1 MFCLSTPSITNH
13 SEYKNWT
20 PLSGRI
26 KCFSKLR
33 DFLEIIYPVN
43 REEIKIQPGTFNKM
57 IKNAVIFNINSIN
70 KNPTAILNLS
80 ILDSTFF
87 SDTHGNKSQINFE
100 DDIEKKSKRAK
111 DDEDENLRKSNNNAL
126 KVIRNEKI
134 SQSLQVN
141 KISEIEDEEAQMF
154 AKQRDEEQLNEQ
166 LMIQNQHH
174 KDQYELNK
182 KTISKN
188 KETSSNSSNSNNYNI
203 NSGVYNSSTPI
214 KKAFNTENSY
224 TNTYTANNNTNNQNS
239 NNTERFN
246 TSSNNFNNTSK
257 NNQNP
262 SVSLTSNKKGQN
274 NIAKSKNQIIT
285 NEIYPAQEDEIE
297 EEIQNDTKLKKSKE
311 INNNKYFKYQNEL
324 LVSTNSVKNNLSD
337 LDKEEY
343 YMKSQYEY
351 YDYDITSLLERKVLQ
366 DSHPI
371 RTSCF
376 SPKGDFFALG
386 TNSKSVKIFDM
397 KNLNLANMN
406 MKKHSANYKS
416 YEEDVKLIFEQK
428 NHHLG
433 SIYCLDWSI
442 SGRLLATGSND
453 KLVKLMVIPDLEES
467 YAKEQEILELT
478 ISGHRGTIRTVTFD
492 PTSDLVLLSGGTVDH
507 TVKVWDAEKGTN
519 ISNLEGHSGDVNTIR
534 WSNDSIICA
543 SSGMDKTIRFWD
555 LREYKST
562 SLISA
567 LKYAD
572 VNDISIFT
580 RNKYSSS
587 TLIAAGHADGTVTI
601 WDYQKKYVIKEIF
614 EHTQEVR

>member
-1 MFCLSTPSITNH
+1 MVFNELMFCLSTPSITNH

-33 DFLEIIYPVN
+33 DFLEIIYPIN
-43 REEIKIQPGTFNKM
+43 REEIKIQPGALNRV
-57 IKNAVIFNINSIN
+57 IKNAVCNSINSIS
-70 KNPTAILNLS
+70 KSPTAILNLS
-80 ILDSTFF
+80 ILDCSFF
-87 SDTHGNKSQINFE
+87 PDTPSSNTQVNFE
-100 DDIEKKSKRAK
+100 DDFGKKSKKAK
-111 DDEDENLRKSNNNAL
+111 DDENEILRKSNSNAL
-126 KVIRNEKI
+126 KIIRNEKI

-141 KISEIEDEEAQMF
+141 KISEIEEEEAQMYVQQ
-154 AKQRDEEQLNEQ
+154 KLGEELKKPIETLRD
-166 LMIQNQHH
+166 QNDPIKDH
-174 KDQYELNK
+174 KKTLNK
-182 KTISKN
+182 N
-188 KETSSNSSNSNNYNI
+188 NSSNVSNSNNKNNP
-203 NSGVYNSSTPI
+203 NSAQLNSSTPI
-214 KKAFNTENSY
+214 KKGQNSENSY
-224 TNTYTANNNTNNQNS
+224 NNSYPVNSTTNNQNLT
-239 NNTERFN
+239 NLDRFN
-246 TSSNNFNNTSK
+246 TSANNFNKNNIISHPSTSK
-257 NNQNP
+257 KDENNYAKTYNENI
-262 SVSLTSNKKGQN
+262 SNDV
-274 NIAKSKNQIIT
+274 
-285 NEIYPAQEDEIE
+285 YFPQEDEIE
-297 EEIQNDTKLKKSKE
+297 EEIQDDPKLKKSKE
-311 INNNKYFKYQNEL
+311 TNNVKYLKYQNEL
-324 LVSTNSVKNNLSD
+324 LVSTNTVKNNLSD

-351 YDYDITSLLERKVLQ
+351 YDYDITSLLERKVIQ
-366 DSHPI
+366 DTHPI

-406 MKKHSANYKS
+406 MKKQSVNYKS

-467 YAKEQEILELT
+467 NAKEQEILELT

-519 ISNLEGHSGDVNTIR
+519 ISNLEGHSGDISTIK
-534 WSNDSIICA
+534 WSNDSILCG
-543 SSGMDKTIRFWD
+543 SSGGDKTIRFWD
-555 LREYKST
+555 LRDYKST

-572 VNDISIFT
+572 INDISIFT
-580 RNKYSSS
+580 RNKSTAS
-587 TLIAAGHADGTVTI
+587 TLIASGHADGTITI
-601 WDYQKKYVIKEIF
+601 WDYQKKNVFKEIF